1 MMIDEGRKVMRGM
14 KEKGRREKNRR
25 EWRRSGEKLRR

>member
-1 MMIDEGRKVMRGM
+1 MMMIDGGRKVMREM

-25 EWRRSGEKLRR
+25 E

>member
-1 MMIDEGRKVMRGM
+1 MMIDGGRKVMRGM

-25 EWRRSGEKLRR
+25 K

>member
-1 MMIDEGRKVMRGM
+1 MMIDGGRKVMRGM

-25 EWRRSGEKLRR
+25 E

>member
-1 MMIDEGRKVMRGM
+1 MIDEGRKVMRGM